1 MDQYSLYVSENELS
15 FRLYSIVYVVLL
27 HYSCCFCDLNLGL
40 VTDIWRV
47 SVWTGPPNTQLNIP
61 LSVKQ

>member
-1 MDQYSLYVSENELS
+1 MDQYSLYVSENKFTL
-15 FRLYSIVYVVLL
+15 RLYSVIYIVLL
-27 HYSCCFCDLNLGL
+27 HYSCFCYLNLGL